1 MAPDTSIERT
11 HPGQRVSMPAHPR
24 RPAIRRAA
32 LAAALVAL
40 NSSSLAQPSRTCR
53 VEPFDGATQPQG
65 AVAQMHVV
73 NTGAA
78 CSIENFGG
86 TRSIRNPAEGGRI
99 TAKPAHGTAE
109 FVGPHARYTPA
120 PGFVGEDEFA
130 YEANAKGTRD
140 QQVLLRVRVKV
151 QVTAEQR

>member
-1 MAPDTSIERT
+1 MSEIATTPS
-11 HPGQRVSMPAHPR
+11 
-24 RPAIRRAA
+24 PAIVVAGCNRRRRRASGSRAA
-32 LAAALVAL
+32 LAALFLALSG
-40 NSSSLAQPSRTCR
+40 SSPAQPSRTCS

-65 AVAQMHVV
+65 AVAHMHVV

-86 TRSIRNPAEGGRI
+86 AREHRNPAEAGSI
-99 TAKPAHGTAE
+99 TVKPAHGTAE
-109 FVGPHARYTPA
+109 FVAPRARYTPA

-151 QVTAEQR
+151 QVTAEPR